1 MLAEVEKSQCKV
13 NAGRLAVAVYG
24 FGPFVLD
31 MRERRLRR
39 DGRTLAVAGK
49 SLEVLGL
56 LAAAGGRLVDRETFN
71 AQLWPDVTVEDR
83 NLTVHISALRK
94 VLNDH
99 HPPLA
104 CIETVAKTGYCMAL
118 PVQLLGPVERPAS
131 LPPPSGLHFIKA
143 EARAHLHKVERVPA
157 LRALGLF
164 ERALALDPN
173 DADCHAGMA
182 STYLLMTSTTIRR
195 PLPIDEATRLARDA
209 AHRALVLDENNGE
222 AQSVL
227 GRLKMIYE
235 RDWPGAEAE
244 LARAVALAP
253 QSPDA
258 AFALALFLL
267 ATSRRDEAVANL
279 ARARRLDPLRRDIIE
294 HLGLAHWM
302 AAENE
307 QALAAL
313 GEAVSIDPEARRP
326 HFRRMLV
333 LDQLGR
339 HDEAMAE
346 RRIWLELFDH
356 APFAARLDELIRT
369 DGHRAAMLEWIAM
382 LGRLNQ
388 WYEVAIQRMVID
400 DVAGALEALER
411 AGAVHADSVIYTGT
425 YPSFHPLRGE
435 PRYQRL
441 MQQLGLAV

>member
-1 MLAEVEKSQCKV
+1 M
-13 NAGRLAVAVYG
+13 AVYG

-31 MRERRLRR
+31 MRERRLLR
-39 DGRTLAVAGK
+39 DGRPLPVAGK
-49 SLEVLGL
+49 SLDVLGL
-56 LAAAGGRLVDRETFN
+56 LAEAGGRLVDRGTFT
-71 AQLWPDVTVEDR
+71 ARLWPDVTVEDR
-83 NLTVHISALRK
+83 NLTVHISTLRK
-94 VLNDH
+94 VLNGH
-99 HPPLA
+99 HPSLD
-104 CIETVAKTGYCMAL
+104 CIETVAKAGYRMAL
-118 PVQLLGPVERPAS
+118 PVQLLGPAEPPAS

-143 EARAHLHKVERVPA
+143 EARANLNKVERVPA

-209 AHRALVLDENNGE
+209 AHRALVFDENNSE
-222 AQSVL
+222 ARGVL
-227 GRLKMIYE
+227 GRLRMIHE

-253 QSPDA
+253 QSPDV
-258 AFALALFLL
+258 AFARALFLL
-267 ATSRRDEAVANL
+267 ATSRPDEAVANL
-279 ARARRLDPLRRDIIE
+279 ARARRLDPLRRDTIE

-302 AAENE
+302 AGENE

-339 HDEAMAE
+339 HDEATAE

-356 APFAARLDELIRT
+356 APFAARLDGLIRT

-400 DVAGALEALER
+400 DVAGALDALER
-411 AGAVHADSVIYTGT
+411 AGAEHADSVIYMGT
-425 YPSFHPLRGE
+425 YPSFLPLRGE

-441 MQQLGLAV
+441 MQQLGLAA